1 MTQEKLQGGAM
12 GGVEELYREVILDH
26 FKAPKNRGAL
36 PNANASANGVN
47 PLCGDQISMAAVIDH
62 GIIKEVRYDGHGC
75 AISQSAASMLTQ
87 LVKGK
92 SLEEVKQLS
101 QVYKRM
107 FGVEEKGAP
116 APVNFSQDDLGDLV
130 ALEGV
135 KKYPVRIK
143 CALLSANTL
152 LQSID
157 DFSNK
162 QGVSK

>member
-1 MTQEKLQGGAM
+1 MSGEKIQGGAM

-36 PNANASANGVN
+36 PNANAKADGMN
-47 PLCGDQISMAAVIDH
+47 PLCGDQLTMSAVLDN
-62 GIIKEVRYDGHGC
+62 GRLADVKFEGHGC

-92 SLEEVKQLS
+92 TIEELKRLTGT
-101 QVYKRM
+101 YKSM
-107 FGVEEKGAP
+107 FGVVVEGIPPVGDTPPEE
-116 APVNFSQDDLGDLV
+116 LGDLV

-152 LQSID
+152 LETIENFQ
-157 DFSNK
+157 K
-162 QGVSK
+162 K